1 MGVAKMAVDM
11 QGAEQIVGGDL
22 SVDDLMQLLAV
33 YRVVEADA
41 VLRSKPGHHRER
53 CFLVPAGFARAAVGA
68 QLVDLAAEGDQF
80 AIEFVKGS
88 ETEIAVGEQVG
99 DGGIALIDAAQ
110 ERAHQRGLIEH
121 VIRLLG
127 GKPAYGFTQA
137 LLAGTCRRMGHQ
149 RRPRSTNIRKIK

>member
-22 SVDDLMQLLAV
+22 LVDDLVQLLAV
-33 YRVVEADA
+33 YRMVEADA
-41 VLRSKPGHHRER
+41 VLRRNQVITANGV
-53 CFLVPAGFARAAVGA
+53 FAPAGFARAAVGA
-68 QLVDLAAEGDQF
+68 QLVDLAAEGDQLAVQF
-80 AIEFVKGS
+80 IKGS

-121 VIRLLG
+121 AIRMLG
-127 GKPAYGFTQA
+127 RKTAYGFAQA
-137 LLAGTCRRMGHQ
+137 LLAGACRRMGHQ
-149 RRPRSTNIRKIK
+149 RLPRSTNIRKIK

>member
-1 MGVAKMAVDM
+1 MGVTKVAVDM

-22 SVDDLMQLLAV
+22 PVDDLMQLLAV
-33 YRVVEADA
+33 YRMVEADA
-41 VLRSKPGHHRER
+41 VLRPKPGHHRER
-53 CFLVPAGFARAAVGA
+53 RLLFPAGFACAAVGA
-68 QLVDLAAEGDQF
+68 QLVDLAAEGDQL
-80 AIEFVKGS
+80 AVEFVKGS
-88 ETEIAVGEQVG
+88 ETEVAVGKQIG

-137 LLAGTCRRMGHQ
+137 LLGRYMQKNGSSET
-149 RRPRSTNIRKIK
+149 SSLNKYKKD